1 MSSWEERIANVE
13 ADIARYNAE
22 LIAATTPAEKSELRG
37 LIKVRGE
44 NLTALLNGRQQERAE
59 SAAPVGK
66 PFLFYFV
73 GVRPLLLYLLNYQL

>member
-1 MSSWEERIANVE
+1 MSSWEESIANVE

-22 LIAATTPAEKSELRG
+22 LIAATAPAKKSELRG
-37 LIKVRGE
+37 LIKASRE
-44 NLTALLNGRQQERAE
+44 NWTALLRQQESAE

-73 GVRPLLLYLLNYQL
+73 GVHPLLLFLLNYQL